1 MIKVSIITVCYNSQN
16 SIRKTIES
24 VLNQTYKNIEYIII
38 DGQSTDG
45 TIEIVQE
52 YTDAFEGR
60 MRVVSEPDHGIYD
73 AMNKGIGMATG
84 ELIGILNSDD
94 YYEEKAVECMID
106 SMSGDKYQILYGF
119 MRSMKGNQEYCI
131 GRSSHLFLKEEMI
144 GHPACFVT
152 KAIYDDF
159 GGFDL
164 QYVSVADYD
173 FMLRMSEIKEVKYRP
188 VDHLITNFA
197 MGGMSA
203 SQEAWMDLLRMK
215 RNRGMISE
223 KEYQKEIIKD
233 KIFRIYIRCKDTKRR
248 FK

>member
-1 MIKVSIITVCYNSQN
+1 
-16 SIRKTIES
+16 
-24 VLNQTYKNIEYIII
+24 
-38 DGQSTDG
+38 
-45 TIEIVQE
+45 
-52 YTDAFEGR
+52 
-60 MRVVSEPDHGIYD
+60 
-73 AMNKGIGMATG
+73 
-84 ELIGILNSDD
+84 
-94 YYEEKAVECMID
+94 
-106 SMSGDKYQILYGF
+106 
-119 MRSMKGNQEYCI
+119 
-131 GRSSHLFLKEEMI
+131 MI

-173 FMLRMSEIKEVKYRP
+173 FMLRMSEIKEVKFLP

-215 RNRGMISE
+215 RNSGMISE
-223 KEYQKEIIKD
+223 NKYRKEIIKD
-233 KIFRIYIRCKDTKRR
+233 KIFRIYTGCKDAKRS